1 MSTKEKRDLMGTVA
15 FAKTAI
21 DAVKIAKDG
30 GEMSEEKKAEIMENM
45 NAIDDAQTGGLS
57 KYTRAADSA
66 EAKIQ

>member
-30 GEMSEEKKAEIMENM
+30 GEMSEEKKAEIQANM
-45 NAIDDAQTGGLS
+45 NAMEDANTGGLAE
-57 KYTRAADSA
+57 YTRRADAA
-66 EAKIQ
+66 EAKIN

>member
-1 MSTKEKRDLMGTVA
+1 MKYNFKD
-15 FAKTAI
+15 
-21 DAVKIAKDG
+21 KIINIPD
-30 GEMSEEKKAEIMENM
+30 AEIQANM